1 MPQCSHP
8 LNTFLRLSLFLT
20 LICLPTRGATRPF
33 WGGECPGS
41 FSKCQGSFSRY
52 SGAYVVREGGA
63 GAAAFFTLHLTLS
76 GKVNICGRDDLFF
89 FALHLTLVGKVD
101 ICGSNDLFF
110 ALHLTFGGKQAP
122 VGLCLGSQLILVKL
136 LFPTAYFEPELLTW
150 AHINKDVSQ
159 VIKYNM
165 SVIRLSMQ
173 ISMV

>member
-33 WGGECPGS
+33 LGGRMPRVFFKMPRVFFQVFRGVCSEGR
-41 FSKCQGSFSRY
+41 GRWSRGFFY
-52 SGAYVVREGGA
+52 SSLDFERKSE
-63 GAAAFFTLHLTLS
+63 HLRTWWP
-76 GKVNICGRDDLFF
+76 FF

-101 ICGSNDLFF
+101 ICGDNDLFF

-150 AHINKDVSQ
+150 AHIHKDVSQ